1 MFCRWEKSFKTQTF
15 ITINGEIC
23 PLPITMVAPQIGKMG
38 LQMGSLNGN
47 PLASNLLNPA
57 GEHEDDNDGDSDGHD
72 DGGGDDDDNGGGDDD
87 GGGGGGD
94 GDDHGGDHDHDDGE
108 ETCFPICSLLV
119 QCLFPLPSCAFN
131 V

>member
-57 GEHEDDNDGDSDGHD
+57 GDKNGDGDDGD
-72 DGGGDDDDNGGGDDD
+72 
-87 GGGGGGD
+87 GGGD
-94 GDDHGGDHDHDDGE
+94 GDGERGQGCWGGLKMHEVGG
-108 ETCFPICSLLV
+108 S
-119 QCLFPLPSCAFN
+119 
-131 V
+131 

>member
-57 GEHEDDNDGDSDGHD
+57 GDENGNGDDGDG
-72 DGGGDDDDNGGGDDD
+72 DDDNGD
-87 GGGGGGD
+87 GGD
-94 GDDHGGDHDHDDGE
+94 GDDGDDGDGDDDNDDDGDGDDGDGGDGYGE
-108 ETCFPICSLLV
+108 REEGCWGGLKMHEVGGS
-119 QCLFPLPSCAFN
+119 
-131 V
+131 